1 MKKIIAWF
9 VNNTVASN
17 LLMMVLI
24 TAGIL
29 SLNTLR
35 EEEFPTFDVGL
46 ILVSVP
52 YLGAAPE
59 DAERGV
65 CMRIE
70 ETLDGTDGIFKMT
83 ARAREGSCSV
93 LIEID
98 ARSNELEVTNE
109 VKTLIDSIS
118 TFPTET
124 ERPIVNYLRITNFV
138 LDIAIFGNA
147 SEKPLKELGLVMRDD
162 LVALEGIS
170 QAQVLYTK
178 PDMISV
184 EISEQILREYGIS
197 LSQVADAIRRSSFDL
212 PSGALRTLQGEI
224 LLRTQNQ
231 AYLALELEDIPVLTS
246 PDGSII
252 TISDLGRVIDGFEEG
267 DTVARYNGL
276 PAVIVRV
283 QQTANEDLATIK
295 EQIDNYLSGNLNYI
309 PDGIG
314 IEIATD
320 ISDGLSARIENLI
333 NSAASG
339 LILVLI
345 LLGIPFNFRLAVW
358 VAIGIPIAMLGS
370 VGMFPLFGFS
380 INTLTVVAFI
390 LVLGIIVDDAIV
402 VGERVY
408 AHELQGKSRVQA
420 AIDGTY
426 EVFKPVVFGVLTTM
440 AAFMPL
446 IFTPGRVGE
455 FFSIIGKVVVISLFF
470 SLIEVLAILPG
481 HLAHRRK
488 NYQLGESQKNKST
501 NKLILLKNYLREL
514 LDRTAFV
521 HYSNTLKKILPLR
534 RNVLAIAIAILMIAF
549 SFVSSGRISF
559 QFFPNIEGDTVSA
572 RLAMPEGIHVSQTAD
587 AAETIE
593 RAALEL
599 QDQLLSLYPDQP
611 NLIEGTFSSIGQTLG
626 GNFSPPQSHLAEI
639 VLYLPPVNQREGI
652 SSTEIANLWR
662 QLTPPIPDSVELTF
676 SASQVAAGNAIS
688 LDLRGRDIDK
698 LAEVAARLRA
708 ELASYDSVYDISDS
722 FRTGKQEIKLNL
734 NRNAYN
740 LGLTPLD
747 MAQQVRASFYGIQAQ
762 RVQRGTEDVRIM
774 VKYPENERASIG
786 DLENMMIRTPAN
798 LEVPFSTV
806 ADYTIGTGYATIV
819 RIDRQRTITVSAD
832 VDRNQVAPE
841 TIIGQLRTSVIPRLE
856 QEYPDIEFT
865 FSGEFEERAI
875 SFGGLFALF
884 PLALLIIY
892 ALLAIPLKSYLQP
905 LIIMSI
911 IPFSV
916 IGSIL
921 GHLIMGQPI
930 IITSIFGMIAL
941 CGVVV
946 NSSLIFVDW
955 INRKLTEGHT
965 IDEAIIDAGSV
976 RFRPIILT
984 SLTTFV
990 GLLPLMLLVDPSTA
1004 FIVPMAISLGF
1015 GVLFSML
1022 VTLILVPCFARMAHH
1037 FQLTN

>member
-1 MKKIIAWF
+1 
-9 VNNTVASN
+9 
-17 LLMMVLI
+17 
-24 TAGIL
+24 
-29 SLNTLR
+29 
-35 EEEFPTFDVGL
+35 
-46 ILVSVP
+46 
-52 YLGAAPE
+52 
-59 DAERGV
+59 
-65 CMRIE
+65 
-70 ETLDGTDGIFKMT
+70 
-83 ARAREGSCSV
+83 
-93 LIEID
+93 
-98 ARSNELEVTNE
+98 
-109 VKTLIDSIS
+109 
-118 TFPTET
+118 
-124 ERPIVNYLRITNFV
+124 
-138 LDIAIFGNA
+138 
-147 SEKPLKELGLVMRDD
+147 
-162 LVALEGIS
+162 
-170 QAQVLYTK
+170 
-178 PDMISV
+178 
-184 EISEQILREYGIS
+184 
-197 LSQVADAIRRSSFDL
+197 
-212 PSGALRTLQGEI
+212 
-224 LLRTQNQ
+224 
-231 AYLALELEDIPVLTS
+231 
-246 PDGSII
+246 
-252 TISDLGRVIDGFEEG
+252 
-267 DTVARYNGL
+267 
-276 PAVIVRV
+276 
-283 QQTANEDLATIK
+283 
-295 EQIDNYLSGNLNYI
+295 
-309 PDGIG
+309 
-314 IEIATD
+314 
-320 ISDGLSARIENLI
+320 
-333 NSAASG
+333 
-339 LILVLI
+339 
-345 LLGIPFNFRLAVW
+345 
-358 VAIGIPIAMLGS
+358 
-370 VGMFPLFGFS
+370 
-380 INTLTVVAFI
+380 
-390 LVLGIIVDDAIV
+390 
-402 VGERVY
+402 
-408 AHELQGKSRVQA
+408 
-420 AIDGTY
+420 
-426 EVFKPVVFGVLTTM
+426 
-440 AAFMPL
+440 
-446 IFTPGRVGE
+446 
-455 FFSIIGKVVVISLFF
+455 VVVISLFF

-593 RAALEL
+593 LAALEL